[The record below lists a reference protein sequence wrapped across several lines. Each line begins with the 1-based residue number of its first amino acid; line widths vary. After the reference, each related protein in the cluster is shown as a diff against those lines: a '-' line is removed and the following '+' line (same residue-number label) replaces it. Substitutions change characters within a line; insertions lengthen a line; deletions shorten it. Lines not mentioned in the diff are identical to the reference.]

1 MKILFK
7 QKEESFLWYNI
18 KCFCLLLLGFLL
30 ITSCFTPQSG
40 LSTYQSKNVV
50 KFSKKKNYRPNK
62 GKNGPKYVRPGK
74 RGELYHP
81 AVTKETRKIK
91 KSEIRRQRTGGN

>member
-1 MKILFK
+1 
-7 QKEESFLWYNI
+7 
-18 KCFCLLLLGFLL
+18 
-30 ITSCFTPQSG
+30 
-40 LSTYQSKNVV
+40 VV